1 MAEQVLNIQSTEKF
15 ETIELIL
22 KDKKIPGLVSNLRV
36 KRSSLP
42 EGVYALG
49 IREGDESFYGQLK
62 DYVWVDHIID
72 IILLERLELPEC
84 GLYLIEDENEKITEA
99 DYDLN
104 YTGGFMSL
112 SEFIQMN
119 EQNTLLN

>member
-1 MAEQVLNIQSTEKF
+1 MVEQVLNIQSTEKF

-119 EQNTLLN
+119 EQKTLLN

>member
-49 IREGDESFYGQLK
+49 IREGDESLYGQLK

-99 DYDLN
+99 DYDIN

-112 SEFIQMN
+112 GEFIQMSKR
-119 EQNTLLN
+119 LY